1 MIRIEPKRVIAIT
14 WMICL
19 AIAFVIVKVLQI
31 GPVIFVISERMG
43 WGIHVGD
50 GLALIPITMAI
61 LITVIFSRA

>member
-1 MIRIEPKRVIAIT
+1 M
-14 WMICL
+14 
-19 AIAFVIVKVLQI
+19 AIALVIVKVLQI